1 MFDLKT
7 IAKESVAAAVAKAE
21 RYRLLNEPHEAES
34 ICRDVLSIEPEHG
47 AALVTLLLALT
58 DQFGPSSVGRVTEA
72 RGLAGRLA
80 TEYERG
86 YYEAIVCE
94 RWAKAQLRDGAPG
107 HVVYGWLRDAMR
119 LFEMAEAIE
128 PAGHDDAILRWN
140 ACVRL
145 LQKYPQLVPRDERSL
160 EEHFEGGDDAP
171 PR

>member
-1 MFDLKT
+1 MFELKT
-7 IAKESVAAAVAKAE
+7 IAKDAVQAAVAKAE

-47 AALVTLLLALT
+47 GALVTLILSLT
-58 DQFGPSSVGRVTEA
+58 DQFGPQSVGRVTEA

-80 TEYERG
+80 SEYERQ
-86 YYEAIVCE
+86 YYEAIVYE
-94 RWAKAQLRDGAPG
+94 RWGKAQLRDGAPG

-119 LFEMAEAIE
+119 LFELAEAIE

-145 LQKYPQLVPRDERSL
+145 LQKHPQLIPREERGSDE
-160 EEHFEGGDDAP
+160 FEGGDDAP
-171 PR
+171 R